1 MSNVQLAAP
10 KAKVIF
16 EGESTHFYKYLRL
29 GMQNLNQVLTI
40 RGKISHSKYAI
51 FLFLKLGLFMFCY
64 VPSTPA

>member
-29 GMQNLNQVLTI
+29 GMQNPNQVLTM
-40 RGKISHSKYAI
+40 REKISHSKYAI